1 MPFLLIPVSL
11 IAAAALFRLGA
22 LTVLNQVLTIAV
34 TVLVIAVA
42 VLALAL
48 IAVVLHLLLRRFR
61 RT

>member
-1 MPFLLIPVSL
+1 VSL

-34 TVLVIAVA
+34 VALVIAVA

-48 IAVVLHLLLRRFR
+48 VAVVAHMLLRRFR